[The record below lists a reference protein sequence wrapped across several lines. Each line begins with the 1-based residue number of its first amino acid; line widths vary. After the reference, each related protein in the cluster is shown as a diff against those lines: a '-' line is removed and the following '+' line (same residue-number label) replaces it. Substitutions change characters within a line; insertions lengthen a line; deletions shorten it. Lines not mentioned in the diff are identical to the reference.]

1 MADENPEL
9 ATAINAL
16 NSTVDNLN
24 STVKVIPVTLDK
36 LREQLAKTLKE
47 NNTASVKQILD
58 SNKDLTESL
67 KNDKTSSKSAAPLSA
82 EFFAEIYKKIGILN
96 PEKKEDI
103 TEKERQQKIDKE
115 GEKINLIGINEPT
128 LQKLSVT
135 LKKSFKQALQEFL
148 DDNPDAFCCNE
159 GPPPPVPP
167 APRTPRTRERK
178 KVPERRR
185 SRRPATEPSTAT
197 ELEYAA
203 SRAEEPSTALAPSTA
218 TEPYVATVPSIEAQ
232 PDVVTEV
239 PGVEAQPDVVQPKQ
253 TAPQTVQEPV
263 AVIEPA
269 KTPATVPEAAPE
281 KVTAPQTVPE
291 PAAAVEP
298 AKTPATVPE
307 TVRVEEKVTAPQ
319 TIPEPAAAIEPTIV
333 ASTAVQKAA
342 PSITPQDILDVL
354 SQIQTKVPA
363 IPLPKPESI
372 VIPEAVLPVLKE
384 KAFTLPEIRKIAQNQ
399 LETASSTIPEITDT
413 AKSNAEVLQT
423 AVAPSTVIQPEQIT
437 APTQVAQPVTELAR
451 RSFFSPETEELGN
464 EKAQSP
470 NQAPIQVSEELER
483 EREMLRQFPQGQG
496 VQDTTL
502 EVVGVVTAGMSFL
515 RGLASSAAAAAAE
528 ARALAAA
535 ASEAV
540 KTAVK
545 TAGAA
550 TAAGVVPLAAQTA
563 PPLGTAGQSPITD
576 TGSSPG
582 TVNEYSTA
590 ATGSTP
596 LANVAPERATNIS
609 QVAGGYTFK
618 QGTDM
623 SGLTNGL
630 VNLSAKLDELIGS
643 MSKPSSDGP
652 GSVLSN
658 VNNSKSTVTNFNN
671 YMGAGDEINT
681 SRNKTEQKL
690 FNYRLQY

>member
-58 SNKDLTESL
+58 SNKGLTESL
-67 KNDKTSSKSAAPLSA
+67 KNDKTGSKPAAPLST

-185 SRRPATEPSTAT
+185 SRRPATEPSTEKERVPVT
-197 ELEYAA
+197 GL
-203 SRAEEPSTALAPSTA
+203 EPSVVIDPT
-218 TEPYVATVPSIEAQ
+218 TVVQPQ

-239 PGVEAQPDVVQPKQ
+239 PGVEAQPDAVQPDL
-253 TAPQTVQEPV
+253 TAPQPIPEPV
-263 AVIEPA
+263 SVIEPV
-269 KTPATVPEAAPE
+269 KTPTTVPEPAPE
-281 KVTAPQTVPE
+281 KVTAPQP
-291 PAAAVEP
+291 
-298 AKTPATVPE
+298 
-307 TVRVEEKVTAPQ
+307 
-319 TIPEPAAAIEPTIV
+319 IPEPAKSIEPTIV
-333 ASTAVQKAA
+333 TIKDPAKV
-342 PSITPQDILDVL
+342 PSFSPQDILDIL
-354 SQIQTKVPA
+354 PEIQKK
-363 IPLPKPESI
+363 IPTIVLPKPENI
-372 VIPEAVLPVLKE
+372 VVPSAPLPVLKE
-384 KAFTLPEIRKIAQNQ
+384 RNFTAPEIRKIIENQ
-399 LETASSTIPEITDT
+399 PAREPTVVTEPVVEPRSNVEVPQPTVVPRNEIIPEPITSPKQVIEPVAEPVRQPLFPF
-413 AKSNAEVLQT
+413 AKDGENEILQ
-423 AVAPSTVIQPEQIT
+423 PS
-437 APTQVAQPVTELAR
+437 
-451 RSFFSPETEELGN
+451 
-464 EKAQSP
+464 

-483 EREMLRQFPQGQG
+483 EREMLRQFPRGQG

-502 EVVGVVTAGMSFL
+502 EVVGVVTAGLSFL

-550 TAAGVVPLAAQTA
+550 TAAGVAPLAAQTA

-576 TGSSPG
+576 TDSLPG
-582 TVNEYSTA
+582 TVNESFTT
-590 ATGSTP
+590 ATGSAP
-596 LANVAPERATNIS
+596 LVSVIPERATNIS

-623 SGLTNGL
+623 SGLTDGL
-630 VNLSAKLDELIGS
+630 VNLSAKLDELIGT
-643 MSKPSSDGP
+643 MSKPSSDNP